1 MAIVPHL
8 VEKVA
13 DPGDKVIDGI
23 EAVVIAIDDAV
34 ETDAAAI
41 QQAAVDK
48 ANAELGSGKLPDG
61 YFTTNRAIGTT
72 FDADDDI
79 VVMSGKKVLEAIA

>member
-13 DPGDKVIDGI
+13 DPGDIIIDGI
-23 EAVVIAIDDAV
+23 EAVIIAIDDTA
-34 ETDAAAI
+34 ETTAALI

-48 ANAELGSGKLPDG
+48 VNAELGSGKLPDG
-61 YFTTNRAIGTT
+61 YFTNNRSIAGT
-72 FDADDDI
+72 FDADNDI
-79 VVMSGKKVLEAIA
+79 VVVSGKKVLEAIA

>member
-13 DPGDKVIDGI
+13 DPGDTVIDGI
-23 EAVVIAIDDAV
+23 EAVVIAIDDTQ
-34 ETDAAAI
+34 ETSAALI

-48 ANAELGSGKLPDG
+48 VNAELGSGKLPDG
-61 YFTTNRAIGTT
+61 YFTSNRAIGAT
-72 FDADDDI
+72 FDADDD
-79 VVMSGKKVLEAIA
+79 VVVFSGKKVLEAIA

>member
-8 VEKVA
+8 VEKA
-13 DPGDKVIDGI
+13 GDPGDTIIDGI
-23 EAVVIAIDDAV
+23 EAVIIAIDDTV
-34 ETDAAAI
+34 ETTAALI

-48 ANAELGSGKLPDG
+48 VNAELGSNKLPDG
-61 YFTTNRAIGTT
+61 YFTNNRSIAGT

-79 VVMSGKKVLEAIA
+79 VVVSGPKVLEAIA